1 VNLTIVI
8 HKQNTKQIYIKNLF
22 NLEAEAD
29 VEAKTET
36 ETEVTD
42 MGKPI
47 LGERKKIKIQ
57 IKESKVIK
65 VSL

>member
-29 VEAKTET
+29 IEAKTET